1 MEQARSVVPSASL
14 VLSKCLQCSL
24 AYRIRKSRTVIKYHD
39 PMPNE
44 PTPPLTARLAKIAV
58 VVLIGG
64 YLGLLGLNLG
74 RQILGDPAPAALG
87 YFFTW
92 DMFPFYHAWS
102 SRRTAIGKTAAGR
115 YVEIV
120 PAGAQR
126 YRGGADGN
134 LTRAD
139 LDRGENTVRKL
150 ADQTLAHT
158 HDIESD
164 PVTQVWLLEEFWPE
178 KMNLPSDLYEEFWG
192 TSKPERTYW
201 RRIADYETPRAE
213 QAKRNPAGERP

>member
-1 MEQARSVVPSASL
+1 
-14 VLSKCLQCSL
+14 
-24 AYRIRKSRTVIKYHD
+24 
-39 PMPNE
+39 MPNE
-44 PTPPLTARLAKIAV
+44 PTAPLTSRLAKFAIVA
-58 VVLIGG
+58 LIVG
-64 YLGLLGLNLG
+64 YLSLLGLNLG
-74 RQILGDPAPAALG
+74 RQILGDPTPGASG

-102 SRRTAIGKTAAGR
+102 SRRTAIGKTAGGR

-139 LDRGENTVRKL
+139 LDRGENTVRRL

-158 HDIESD
+158 RGIETD
-164 PVTQVWLLEEFWPE
+164 PVTQVWLLEEYWPE
-178 KMNLPSDLYEEFWG
+178 KMNLRPDLYEEFWG
-192 TSKPERTYW
+192 TSKPLRTYW
-201 RRIADYETPRAE
+201 RRIADYETPRADRPK
-213 QAKRNPAGERP
+213 QTPAGERP